1 MWRGASSLILRVHR
15 PTPTNSRCAVPVGLR
30 GCIWPG
36 VLVDAKS
43 GGDGHGLDGLGWLLA
58 GLGGSD
64 PRQRTVH
71 AIRDGLRENFR
82 PHIDGVAGFVS
93 HGLGGFDGRS
103 PKHFDCFLFIHA
115 AL

>member
-1 MWRGASSLILRVHR
+1 MNLSDRNSMHPLTGNFAFVPARGALDGFKNSVSLWRDLA
-15 PTPTNSRCAVPVGLR
+15 PE
-30 GCIWPG
+30 
-36 VLVDAKS
+36 VDE
-43 GGDGHGLDGLGWLLA
+43 GYGHGLHLRGLFA